1 MKLKN
6 NYSVVLR
13 RYGVLFTLAIVFAIF
28 SFMEPS
34 FYSLRNVLSIIRQAS
49 ITGILAIGLTT
60 VVISGE
66 FDMSFAS
73 LASFS
78 GVLSVILMG
87 KVMFGAMAAWSVA
100 IIASLGIGVINGLI
114 VVFLGVPAVIET
126 IGMMTLLAGIT
137 KWLTDGSTYYSAS
150 FPKMLPALG
159 RAMVFDVIPSP
170 VIIFLI
176 FIIIFII
183 LLEHTKLGRFF
194 HAVGG
199 NPEAS
204 NHVGIKVKKIK
215 FIAFLI
221 SAFTAGFGGIMLG
234 SLLGSGTPGMGEGYL
249 IPGISSMFIGA
260 VFLRDGVPNIWG
272 TIIGALLLSVLSNGF
287 VMINLPFY
295 MKDIIYGAV
304 LIGAVS
310 MVAIFK
316 KGKIPGI
323 NLF

>member
-1 MKLKN
+1 MKFKN
-6 NYSVVLR
+6 NSIVLLR
-13 RYGVLFTLAIVFAIF
+13 KYGVLFTLGIVFLIF
-28 SFMEPS
+28 SMMEPS

-87 KVMFGAMAAWSVA
+87 ELLFGAIAGWMVALIAA
-100 IIASLGIGVINGLI
+100 LGIGVVNGLI

-126 IGMMTLLAGIT
+126 IGMMTLLAGFS

-150 FPKMLPALG
+150 FPEMLPVLG
-159 RAMVFDVIPSP
+159 RAMIFDFIPSP
-170 VIIFLI
+170 VFIFLGVI
-176 FIIIFII
+176 IAFIII
-183 LLEHTKLGRFF
+183 LEHTKLGRFF

-204 NHVGIKVKKIK
+204 KHVGIKVKKVK

-221 SAFTAGFGGIMLG
+221 SSLTAGLGGIMLG

-272 TIIGALLLSVLSNGF
+272 TIIGALLLSVLANGF

-295 MKDIIYGAV
+295 MKDIVYGAV

-323 NLF
+323 DLF